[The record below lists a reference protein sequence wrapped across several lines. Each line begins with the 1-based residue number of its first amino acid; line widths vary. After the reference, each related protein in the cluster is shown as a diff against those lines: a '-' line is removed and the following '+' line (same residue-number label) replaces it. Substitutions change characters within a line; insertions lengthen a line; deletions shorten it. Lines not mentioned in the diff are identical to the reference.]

1 MKEYTFDIEM
11 AIANLRNIKKVLELI
26 NERRANVA
34 IADDFLHSP
43 DGMIRLDAICMNL
56 IAIGEATKSL
66 DKITKGELLPLY
78 PEIYWS
84 GVMRM
89 RDKIAHHYFEI
100 DTDVVFQTIE
110 EDIPL
115 MLPVIN
121 RILNDLE
128 NIPTNL

>member
-1 MKEYTFDIEM
+1 MKEYTFNIEI
-11 AIANLRNIKKVLELI
+11 AIVNLRNIKKVLELI

-34 IADDFLHSP
+34 SADDFLHSP
-43 DGMIRLDAICMNL
+43 DGMMRLDAICMNL

-121 RILNDLE
+121 KILNDLE
-128 NIPTNL
+128 NESIHL

>member
-1 MKEYTFDIEM
+1 MKECTFNIEL

-26 NERRANVA
+26 KERRANVVT
-34 IADDFLHSP
+34 ADDFLHSS
-43 DGMIRLDAICMNL
+43 DGMMRLDAICMNL
-56 IAIGEATKSL
+56 IAIGEATKNL
-66 DKITKGELLPLY
+66 DKITKGELFPLY

-110 EDIPL
+110 EDIPQ
-115 MLPVIN
+115 MLPIIN
-121 RILNDLE
+121 KMLDDLE
-128 NIPTNL
+128 NATNII